1 MMKIASIVLLL
12 LSAVLSFKHGID
24 AFRPANA
31 EQTKMMTDLGIGP
44 SAASYIGLL
53 SLVIGIALLLPQLF
67 FIANLL
73 NAVVILIIM
82 ALSLKTGN
90 VRIALIEVPFL
101 AIPLLLIWLKYPFKS

>member
-1 MMKIASIVLLL
+1 MRILSIILLL

-24 AFRPANA
+24 AFKPASA

-44 SAASYIGLL
+44 SSAPYIGIL
-53 SLVIGIALLLPQLF
+53 SLTIGIALLLPQTF

-73 NAVVILIIM
+73 NAVIILMIM

-90 VRIALIEVPFL
+90 VRIALIEIPFL
-101 AIPLLLIWLKYPFKS
+101 ALPLLLIWLKHPFKS